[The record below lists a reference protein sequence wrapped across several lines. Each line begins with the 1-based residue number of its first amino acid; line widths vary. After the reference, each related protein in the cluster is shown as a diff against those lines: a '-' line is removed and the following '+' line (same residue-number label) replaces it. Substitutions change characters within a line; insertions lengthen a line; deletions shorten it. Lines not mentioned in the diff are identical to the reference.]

1 MTTELP
7 DVNVLLALHVA
18 EHPAHETVSRWFT
31 TAESV
36 VTTPVSEMGLVR
48 LLLNAKVMRRQIT
61 GPEAL
66 AALAQFRSLD
76 NTEFWADATSLAS
89 PTISVRHLIGHAQVT
104 DMHLFNLAV
113 GGGAVFVTLDKKFTA
128 PLRAAEKRYV
138 RVLDF

>member
-7 DVNVLLALHVA
+7 AVNVLLALHVA
-18 EHPAHETVSRWFT
+18 EHPAHESVSRWFT

-48 LLLNAKVMRRQIT
+48 LLLNEKVMRRQIT

-89 PTISVRHLIGHAQVT
+89 PTISVRQLIGHAQVT
-104 DMHLFNLAV
+104 DMHPARHVLARNS
-113 GGGAVFVTLDKKFTA
+113 VFQHAPSVLRHKFA
-128 PLRAAEKRYV
+128 IIL
-138 RVLDF
+138 